1 MRLSIF
7 SNSSEEV
14 IDLEKEFLEKKRE
27 VLIIQQFNRKP
38 LVQQVE
44 TILNIYR
51 KWGIKEQYLDSLIPS
66 DRLKKENVES
76 ERQIQKPSVVGQEK
90 NEIDLDSILQQ
101 LKKYITSKGLKKYF
115 SIEEMQ
121 ALHRL
126 LILYYGEV
134 EGSSLYRLYYE
145 QNEQFLDEEL
155 ERIRLASFD
164 EKEEVLYQ
172 SILAISYE
180 EQQFLNPYY
189 WLKIQNFLTEIQ
201 EILLEMMS
209 ASPENFEVYKE
220 MLHQELQTMKEIY
233 PYISMETNL
242 RRKKNV

>member
-145 QNEQFLDEEL
+145 QNEQFLDE
-155 ERIRLASFD
+155 
-164 EKEEVLYQ
+164 
-172 SILAISYE
+172 
-180 EQQFLNPYY
+180 
-189 WLKIQNFLTEIQ
+189 
-201 EILLEMMS
+201 
-209 ASPENFEVYKE
+209 
-220 MLHQELQTMKEIY
+220 
-233 PYISMETNL
+233 
-242 RRKKNV
+242 